1 MKKLIVPLLIAVML
15 LTGCVGS
22 EDKKYVRETLSAYFA
37 ALNAGEYE
45 KANAYTV
52 RAEEDIYEDID
63 DESVNDVIFEN
74 ISYEI
79 WSIDKEGDFLIAE
92 VVIRQLSIKTAYID
106 AVKEYAK
113 YVEDAKAG
121 NKVFTDEALEDK
133 WNEIFFK
140 HVSKVEE
147 TVTMKC
153 DVYIHRGETPEI
165 LMTSDFRN
173 CLFGGELDAIKMLN
187 DIS

>member
-1 MKKLIVPLLIAVML
+1 ML

-92 VVIRQLSIKTAYID
+92 VVIGQLSIKTAYID
-106 AVKEYAK
+106 AVKEYALSIGA
-113 YVEDAKAG
+113 YHITLNVWTCNPSAIAFYESIG
-121 NKVFTDEALEDK
+121 L
-133 WNEIFFK
+133 
-140 HVSKVEE
+140 SKME
-147 TVTMKC
+147 
-153 DVYIHRGETPEI
+153 YIMEEI
-165 LMTSDFRN
+165 LWFRN
-173 CLFGGELDAIKMLN
+173 ACKWKKRGQFGELALSLLTKSNSLN
-187 DIS
+187 DGNDEDVMIE